1 MSPKPGE
8 PYLVNLERRTQPRTR
23 LRVVHLHHTGSEP
36 VRRVSELSFVDGRP
50 QAVLG
55 WKQSV
60 DGRCPAAI
68 IPLDGTRLRASKRA
82 KNLFHYDG
90 VTS

>member
-1 MSPKPGE
+1 
-8 PYLVNLERRTQPRTR
+8 
-23 LRVVHLHHTGSEP
+23 LRVVHLHDTGSEP
-36 VRRVSELSFVDGRP
+36 VRRVSELRFVDGRP

-55 WKQSV
+55 WTQSV
-60 DGRCPAAI
+60 DGRRPAV
-68 IPLDGTRLRASKRA
+68 IPLDNARLRASKRA

>member
-1 MSPKPGE
+1 
-8 PYLVNLERRTQPRTR
+8 VDLERRTVPRTR
-23 LRVVHLHHTGSEP
+23 LRVVHLHGAGAEP
-36 VRRVSELSFVDGRP
+36 VRRVSELMFVDGRP

-55 WKQSV
+55 WTQSAN
-60 DGRCPAAI
+60 GRRPAAV
-68 IPLDGTRLRASKRA
+68 IPLDSARLRASKRA